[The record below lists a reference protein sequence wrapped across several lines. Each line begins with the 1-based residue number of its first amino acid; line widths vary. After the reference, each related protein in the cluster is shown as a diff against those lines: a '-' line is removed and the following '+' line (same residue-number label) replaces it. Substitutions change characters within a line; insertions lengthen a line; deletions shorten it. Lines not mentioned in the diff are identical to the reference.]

1 MVLIGIDPYPYPN
14 ESQWYFPNY
23 GSILYRNPW
32 HLVHRRWIFRSS
44 PAPRPR
50 QRPWNRGRS
59 RLLPPRAVPDVG
71 GRKRRCRDKRAT
83 GRGVSWGN
91 DGEMMGEWW
100 MNVDDMGINV
110 VDCSCVSCLKG
121 QLKPEIP
128 WNPRRIHGKI
138 QAWIEHLSRNNNSKL
153 KIESAAEK
161 SLLRFL
167 GWLKC
172 CTRRS
177 SVRVNALLTA
187 HRPRS
192 RINVV
197 ETVETSNLR
206 RYPWDPSPLL
216 PLAAISSNSIRVH
229 GSLLTPSQLIEASK
243 LPSPETWSI
252 GPTFSMPSY
261 LGFAKARAVAFASEY
276 LLNCTSQS
284 LQLPFHISASAV
296 QWALVAMALIW
307 RSSSLSPQPSAM
319 AFLLKLQMCQDSC
332 KKPALWPKRKFLP
345 WNLPC
350 SGL

>member
-1 MVLIGIDPYPYPN
+1 MIFPKWRQHSVQKSLAPRASTMDLPQLPSATATATAVDPRP
-14 ESQWYFPNY
+14 
-23 GSILYRNPW
+23 L
-32 HLVHRRWIFRSS
+32 
-44 PAPRPR
+44 PAPSAACCARRRRTEAALPR
-50 QRPWNRGRS
+50 HTGHRE
-59 RLLPPRAVPDVG
+59 
-71 GRKRRCRDKRAT
+71 RRFLGKW
-83 GRGVSWGN
+83 WGN
-91 DGEMMGEWW
+91 DGEMMGKWL

-110 VDCSCVSCLKG
+110 VDCSSVSCLKG
-121 QLKPEIP
+121 KLKPEIP

-138 QAWIEHLSRNNNSKL
+138 QAWIEHLSTNNNSKL